1 MTFTSIALICQADE
15 FFDIRNPSILLL
27 VGFLILISAIFIVSY
42 QAHNLKRLKYTT
54 GLQAQIIK
62 QQSQNAKGII
72 TADERERQRIAG
84 DLHDGVGQLLSA
96 TRMNLDTLFE
106 RLKLTDP
113 ENSELADKAMAM
125 VDESCR
131 EVRTIAHQMMP
142 DVLLK
147 AGLAFALRDFVNKIS
162 SDRLKVSLEVSGL
175 ENRLQNNVELVLYRV
190 IQETVNNVLKH
201 ANASSLDIQLM
212 RDEGEVSITIEDNG
226 RGFSTAEKEQFEGIG
241 LKNIVTRVT
250 YLKGTVDI
258 SSSPGKGTLV
268 AILIPIL

>member
-1 MTFTSIALICQADE
+1 MTYTSIALICRACDL
-15 FFDIRNPSILLL
+15 FDIRNPSILLS
-27 VGFLILISAIFIVSY
+27 VGFLVLISSIFIFSY
-42 QAHNLKRLKYTT
+42 QAHTLKRLKYTT

-62 QQSQNAKGII
+62 QQSQSAKGII
-72 TADERERQRIAG
+72 TADESERQRIAG
-84 DLHDGVGQLLSA
+84 NLHDGVGQLLSA

-113 ENSELADKAMAM
+113 ENGELADKAMAM

-131 EVRTIAHQMMP
+131 EVRAIAHQMML

-147 AGLAFALRDFVNKIS
+147 AGLAPALRDFVNKIS
-162 SDRLKVSLEVSGL
+162 SDKLKVTLEMTGL
-175 ENRLQNNVELVLYRV
+175 ESRLQNNVELVLYRV

-212 RDEGEVSITIEDNG
+212 RDDIEVSVTIEDNG
-226 RGFSTAEKEQFEGIG
+226 RGFSTAHMEKFEGIG
-241 LKNIVTRVT
+241 LKNIITRVA

-268 AILIPIL
+268 AILTPLL